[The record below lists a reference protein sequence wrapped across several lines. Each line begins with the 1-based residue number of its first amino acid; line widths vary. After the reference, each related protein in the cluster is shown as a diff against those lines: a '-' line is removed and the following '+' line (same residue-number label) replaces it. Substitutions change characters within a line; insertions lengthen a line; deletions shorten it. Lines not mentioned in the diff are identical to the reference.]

1 MQWKSD
7 SYGVTLGVRNLFDKE
22 PPQISSGAYNRV
34 GNAPLYSG
42 YDYLG
47 RSFFINVSAALDKL
61 GAGLGL

>member
-1 MQWKSD
+1 MASF
-7 SYGVTLGVRNLFDKE
+7 GITVGARNILDKK
-22 PPQISSGAYNRV
+22 PPQISSGVYNRI

-42 YDYLG
+42 YDYAG